1 MKHHQSWGDKI
12 TVWMSVTMRIELY
25 TGNWP
30 TVENQLG
37 SAGGLMGK
45 ENSYTKYP
53 MEKKNTLCYNSTN
66 TCR

>member
-1 MKHHQSWGDKI
+1 
-12 TVWMSVTMRIELY
+12 MRIELY